1 MKLWEFERLCKTE
14 WDNGQGDVRTLWLL
28 EDSLRELVDDI
39 IAYSMKGGG
48 KFLPV
53 HVEDLQKIREGGYP
67 MYVVNPAT
75 RTDPIRRGEVS
86 LRICR
91 DQDIADVFFP
101 DGGFEAHVLSR
112 VAV

>member
-28 EDSLRELVDDI
+28 EPSLRELQSDI
-39 IAYSMKGGG
+39 TQYTLKGGG

-53 HVEDLQKIREGGYP
+53 HTEDVQKVRDGGHP
-67 MYVVNPAT
+67 MYAVNPST
-75 RTDPIRRGEVS
+75 RMNPERRGEVH

-91 DQDIADVFFP
+91 DQDMADVFFP
-101 DGGFEAHVLSR
+101 DGSFEAHVLSR
-112 VAV
+112 S